1 MDHFEKYIK
10 ENKALFDVY
19 KADKSKLWANIESGL
34 NNPKPKTKTVKLW
47 SRPIFKVAATI
58 VMALGLFSLVNILVV
73 GEANQSTQNNLAWQE
88 LNDIDSHY
96 KGLVAYQVRLVNK
109 NTQLSS
115 EEKKE
120 FLSFMDELDIEYKL
134 LKVELQKNVDSEQ
147 VLEAIVINYKKR
159 IELIE
164 NLLEQINSSKNLNND
179 DAYTL

>member
-1 MDHFEKYIK
+1 MDNFEKYIK
-10 ENKALFDVY
+10 ENKALFDVH

-34 NNPKPKTKTVKLW
+34 NKPEPKTKTIKLW
-47 SRPIFKVAATI
+47 SNPIFKVAATVI
-58 VMALGLFSLVNILVV
+58 IALGLFSLINILIV
-73 GEANQSTQNNLAWQE
+73 GQANKNAQNNLALQE

-109 NTQLSS
+109 STQLSS

-120 FLSFMDELDIEYKL
+120 FLSFMDELDVEYEL
-134 LKVELQKNVDSEQ
+134 LKVELQKNVDSER

-164 NLLEQINSSKNLNND
+164 NLLEQINSSKKLDND
-179 DAYTL
+179 DVYTL